1 MNQER
6 ILRQIP
12 KQRRPQEHYTQP
24 WPLPESTLDELLAS
38 ADIVLEHIDEA
49 VEE

>member
-1 MNQER
+1 MEQ
-6 ILRQIP
+6 IYKQIP
-12 KQRRPQEHYTQP
+12 KQRRPQESYQQP